1 MKEWHKKRTE
11 DEKQMVK
18 DLLEQTAKVRIDK
31 AKYN

>member
-1 MKEWHKKRTE
+1 MQDKKRTE